1 MSAQGPAAEKILR
14 RLKGLSKQLNEGE
27 VPLFTLPAIWDGG
40 QSEHSTPCEIVLTN
54 QRVMG
59 FYYASFPRERLF
71 LDALALPGIQVVSL
85 RQKSFEPLFRELLLS
100 DGRRKVYIRAPRAK
114 TESLYTAIRS
124 ALEEYAPESQVKL
137 SNGGSASATTTT
149 RSNPTFGRQEIRA
162 TFEHSPLAIMLLFLG
177 GLLLEIIGAL
187 LWAGTHSAQTGLPL
201 CIAGIVAVI
210 TAFLILRQRR

>member
-14 RLKGLSKQLNEGE
+14 RLKGLSQHLNEGE

-100 DGRRKVYIRAPRAK
+100 EGQRKVYIRAPRARISGQAFK
-114 TESLYTAIRS
+114 WGACFCHHYNTLQPNLRS
-124 ALEEYAPESQVKL
+124 P
-137 SNGGSASATTTT
+137 G
-149 RSNPTFGRQEIRA
+149 NPG
-162 TFEHSPLAIMLLFLG
+162 H
-177 GLLLEIIGAL
+177 
-187 LWAGTHSAQTGLPL
+187 
-201 CIAGIVAVI
+201 V
-210 TAFLILRQRR
+210 